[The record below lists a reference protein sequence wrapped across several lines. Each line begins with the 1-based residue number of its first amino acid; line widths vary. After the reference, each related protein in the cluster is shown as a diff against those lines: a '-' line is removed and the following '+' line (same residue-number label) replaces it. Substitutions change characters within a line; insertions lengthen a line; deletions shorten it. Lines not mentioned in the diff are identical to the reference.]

1 MNRDTLWADVRACA
15 QTNPLL
21 CQCLAP
27 YLDGDCTLDEAL
39 MMAVLALA
47 KANESYQRMVTNL
60 IAQTPVGVA

>member
-1 MNRDTLWADVRACA
+1 MSRDELWDEVRKCA
-15 QTNPLL
+15 QNDAIVLRAI
-21 CQCLAP
+21 AP

>member
-1 MNRDTLWADVRACA
+1 MSRDTLWDEVQACA
-15 QTNPLL
+15 QTNAVLS
-21 CQCLAP
+21 QCLAP

-39 MMAVLALA
+39 MTAVLALA

>member
-1 MNRDTLWADVRACA
+1 MNRATLWDEVRACA

-39 MMAVLALA
+39 MMDVLALA

>member
-1 MNRDTLWADVRACA
+1 MNRDALWDEVRACA
-15 QTNPLL
+15 QTNPILS
-21 CQCLAP
+21 QCLAP

-39 MMAVLALA
+39 MTAVLALA